1 MKYYYLHRL
10 VYWYKIKIGGIQEI
24 VPYKKIANI
33 ILLILISYPCHVSSS
48 QESTIKIA
56 MFGDSLI
63 QGYGLISEEGF
74 VSQLERALLS
84 KGLKVRLVN
93 LGVSG
98 DTTSSG
104 SERFD
109 WSVSQD
115 FDGLVLLLGANDM
128 LRATPPNITYN
139 NLRKILNSAR
149 TKRLPTFLIGIEAT
163 KNYGTE
169 YKVKFDEI
177 FSKLAT
183 EFQVPFYRNFFHIL
197 LKNRSPEEVLAD
209 MQEDRIHPNKNGVG
223 KIVKDISPSVITFL
237 KALKSN

>member
-1 MKYYYLHRL
+1 
-10 VYWYKIKIGGIQEI
+10 
-24 VPYKKIANI
+24 
-33 ILLILISYPCHVSSS
+33 
-48 QESTIKIA
+48 

-74 VSQLERALLS
+74 VRQLEQALLIG
-84 KGLKVRLVN
+84 GLKVRLVN

-104 SERFD
+104 YERFD
-109 WSVSQD
+109 WSVSQG

-128 LRATPPNITYN
+128 LRAIPPETTYK
-139 NLRKILNSAR
+139 NLRRILNSAK
-149 TKRLPTFLIGIEAT
+149 TKRLPTFMIGIEAT

-183 EFQVPFYRNFFHIL
+183 EFQVSFYPNFFHIL
-197 LKNRSPEEVLAD
+197 LENRSPEEVLAD

-223 KIVKDISPSVITFL
+223 KIVKDISPSVHTFL
-237 KALKSN
+237 KALTSN